1 MRFSQRENASPDIA
15 QRQVLYCDSG
25 ANLMM
30 VAMRYA
36 SQ

>member
-1 MRFSQRENASPDIA
+1 MRFRVARNASPDVA
-15 QRQVLYCDSG
+15 QRQVLYRDFG

>member
-1 MRFSQRENASPDIA
+1 MRFSQRENASPDVA
-15 QRQVLYCDSG
+15 QRQVLYRNFG